1 MNPLT
6 KKDGGYIKGRSNN
19 STGKT
24 RLMNDAKAITNLIN
38 VILIL
43 VVGLVPVIGIRL
55 HTGDW

>member
-1 MNPLT
+1 M
-6 KKDGGYIKGRSNN
+6 Y
-19 STGKT
+19 
-24 RLMNDAKAITNLIN
+24 DAKAITNLIN